1 MDLVSGAVKFVL
13 EYFKSVKEDLFGTV
27 RDDTDDEYLD
37 IEASLTEST
46 HLMRQ
51 DTVDITE
58 QEISNSERALKRSQ
72 TNSDAGRL
80 QMHRP
85 TVQVYIFSNL
95 TLCEKVQIRETYN
108 F

>member
-1 MDLVSGAVKFVL
+1 MDLVSGVVKFVL

-27 RDDTDDEYLD
+27 RDDTDEEYLD

-51 DTVDITE
+51 DTVDIAE

-72 TNSDAGRL
+72 TNSDAGQL

-85 TVQVYIFSNL
+85 TVQVYMFFL
-95 TLCEKVQIRETYN
+95 